1 MNAAKGPEYPGQP
14 VRLTRSKQLLVE
26 GKDQKNFFEKMLGHI
41 GKADA
46 VEVRDFGG
54 VANLKKF
61 LAAFTLRRDFGF
73 VESLGVIRDAEN
85 TAAGAFASVCGGLEA
100 ADLPVPATVGESA
113 SGAGRPTVAVFLLGG
128 DGGMLETLLNSTVA
142 EEPEQEC
149 VDLFLA
155 CVDRVRGAPV
165 PRPHKA
171 RAHAWIATR
180 DHPEVSVGVAAQKG
194 YWRLEH
200 PALREL
206 GTFLERL

>member
-1 MNAAKGPEYPGQP
+1 MNAAKGAEYPGQP
-14 VRLTRSKQLLVE
+14 VSLTRPKQLLVE
-26 GKDQKNFFEKMLGHI
+26 GKDQKNFFEKMLRDL
-41 GKADA
+41 GKAEA
-46 VEVRDFGG
+46 VEVQDFGG

-61 LAAFTLRRDFGF
+61 LAAFALRRDFRF

-85 TAAGAFASVCGGLEA
+85 RADGAFASVRNGLKA
-100 ADLPVPATVGESA
+100 ADLPAPATAGESA
-113 SGAGRPTVAVFLLGG
+113 SGAGCPTVAVFILGG
-128 DGGMLETLLNSTVA
+128 DGGMLETLLNLTVA

-149 VDLFLA
+149 VDLFLE
-155 CVDRVRGAPV
+155 CVGRVRGAPI

-171 RAHAWIATR
+171 RAHAWIATQ

-206 GTFLERL
+206 GAFLERL